1 MCVHE
6 REERRN
12 AVSTARM
19 HTASGNFA
27 LDAGVGRSTCVK
39 NGYANSHTALLGR
52 SNHDLFLSK
61 HMCWH
66 FFLPTNIVVP

>member
-12 AVSTARM
+12 TVSAARM
-19 HTASGNFA
+19 HTASGNFV
-27 LDAGVGRSTCVK
+27 LDAGVGRSHMRK
-39 NGYANSHTALLGR
+39 KGYANSHMSLLGR

-61 HMCWH
+61 HMCWC
-66 FFLPTNIVVP
+66 FFRQQI